1 MHKVSVIIPN
11 YNHELFLDKRL
22 ISVLNQKTHIDKII
36 ILDDAS
42 EDSSLEIINKYRSDD
57 TAIIINDE
65 NSGSVFKQW
74 QKGLSMIDKDSL
86 VWIAESDDS
95 SDAFF
100 LQELLP
106 YFEDPDI
113 VIAYSRSLD
122 IDEKDEKIGLSYR
135 ELPWCNDSF
144 VKQGTKEIFDHL
156 YLQCT
161 IPNVSAVLFRNS
173 AIDDSFFAHN
183 FSLCGDWYFYL
194 RLLEKGKIAYLSKPL
209 NFHRFHQGTMR
220 NKSIKSLEILNER
233 LLIVKE
239 VRKRHGL
246 NFYRYVSSAAF
257 QIELFITETRISD
270 LVGPL
275 GKKMF
280 VIIKKYGY
288 FFWLVAIILL
298 TKRVLKKSF
307 SVGR

>member
-1 MHKVSVIIPN
+1 MISVIIPN
-11 YNHELFLDKRL
+11 YNHAPFLEERL
-22 ISVLNQKTHIDKII
+22 LSVLQQRQFIKEIVV
-36 ILDDAS
+36 LDDAS
-42 EDSSLEIINKYRSDD
+42 TDDSLTILSHFENEGIRIVRN
-57 TAIIINDE
+57 TV
-65 NSGSVFKQW
+65 NSGGVFNQW

-95 SDAFF
+95 SDAYF

-106 YFEDPDI
+106 YFEDPEI
-113 VIAYSRSLD
+113 FIAYTRSLD
-122 IDEKDEKIGLSYR
+122 INEKGEKIGFSYR
-135 ELPWCNDSF
+135 QLPWCNDSF
-144 VKQGTKEIFDHL
+144 VKQGTEEIKDHL

-161 IPNVSAVLFRNS
+161 IPNASAVLFRNS

-220 NKSIKSLEILNER
+220 YKSLKSLEILNER

-239 VRKRHGL
+239 VRKRYGL
-246 NFYRYVSSAAF
+246 KFYRYIFSAAF
-257 QIELFITETRISD
+257 QINLFISEMKLSGLLGKT
-270 LVGPL
+270 

-280 VIIKKYGY
+280 KLIKHHGFILAVITFILICKRIIKRLY
-288 FFWLVAIILL
+288 AI
-298 TKRVLKKSF
+298 LK
-307 SVGR
+307 

>member
-1 MHKVSVIIPN
+1 MISVIIPN
-11 YNHELFLDKRL
+11 CNHAPFLEERL
-22 ISVLNQKTHIDKII
+22 LSVLQQKQFIKEIVV
-36 ILDDAS
+36 LDDAS
-42 EDSSLEIINKYRSDD
+42 TDDSLTILSHFENVGIRIVRN
-57 TAIIINDE
+57 TV

-144 VKQGTKEIFDHL
+144 VKQGTKEILDHL